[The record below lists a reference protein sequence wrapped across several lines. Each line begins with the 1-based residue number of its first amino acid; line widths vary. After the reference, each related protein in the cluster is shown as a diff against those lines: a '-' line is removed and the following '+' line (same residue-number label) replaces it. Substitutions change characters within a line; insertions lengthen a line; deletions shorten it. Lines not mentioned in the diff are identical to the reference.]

1 MKEVLSCLFLCLST
15 RLKIL
20 KVINFTIY
28 DKIDY
33 RVYLMIRFR
42 YQNLLIYLDF
52 ITVIIYIQ
60 IVNISKF
67 SH

>member
-33 RVYLMIRFR
+33 RVYLMIRFQ